1 MHFVSTAR
9 RKCRLHFAACLVILL
24 FVVTV
29 IDDRA
34 IGIEPDDV
42 NGSFIVFEDPVQI
55 LDAALFLVLGDRTGN
70 DTRRAPELR
79 TDLLL
84 HALVI

>member
-1 MHFVSTAR
+1 MYFVPAPR

-42 NGSFIVFEDPVQI
+42 NGAFIVFEDPVQI
-55 LDAALFLVLGDRTGN
+55 LDAALFPVLGDRTGKHM
-70 DTRRAPELR
+70 RRATELC

-84 HALVI
+84 HALII

>member
-1 MHFVSTAR
+1 MHFVSTAC

-34 IGIEPDDV
+34 IGIEPDNV
-42 NGSFIVFEDPVQI
+42 NGTFIVFENPVQI
-55 LDAALFLVLGDRTGN
+55 LDAALFPVSGNRTGN
-70 DTRRAPELR
+70 NARRATELC

-84 HALVI
+84 HPLVI

>member
-24 FVVTV
+24 LLVTV

-42 NGSFIVFEDPVQI
+42 NGTLIVFEDPVQI
-55 LDAALFLVLGDRTGN
+55 LDAALFLVLGDRTGKHM
-70 DTRRAPELR
+70 RRAPELR

>member
-9 RKCRLHFAACLVILL
+9 RKRRLHFTACLVILL
-24 FVVTV
+24 LLVTV

-34 IGIEPDDV
+34 ISIEPDDV
-42 NGSFIVFEDPVQI
+42 NGTFIVFEDPVQI
-55 LDAALFLVLGDRTGN
+55 LDAALFLVLRDRTRKHM
-70 DTRRAPELR
+70 RRAPELC